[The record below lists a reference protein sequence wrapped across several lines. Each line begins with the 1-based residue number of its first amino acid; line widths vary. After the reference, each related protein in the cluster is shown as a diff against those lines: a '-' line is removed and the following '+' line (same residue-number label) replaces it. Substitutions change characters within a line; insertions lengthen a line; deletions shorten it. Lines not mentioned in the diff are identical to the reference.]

1 MGDWSLSSLLGRQD
15 GGVFLVF
22 GIALHCIACTGKMGM
37 THRPARG
44 NGNPSEGVGEWA
56 PLSLSLSLSF
66 GIWVRSCDKKKGLRV
81 EFWIPELLDDET
93 CIYQLSKCRSLGARM
108 FYRVPSV

>member
-56 PLSLSLSLSF
+56 PLSLSLSLSRCLLVSGYDLVIRKRAF
-66 GIWVRSCDKKKGLRV
+66 G
-81 EFWIPELLDDET
+81 
-93 CIYQLSKCRSLGARM
+93 
-108 FYRVPSV
+108 

>member
-1 MGDWSLSSLLGRQD
+1 MG
-15 GGVFLVF
+15 VVILVF

-56 PLSLSLSLSF
+56 PLSLSRCLLVSGYDLVMRKRAF
-66 GIWVRSCDKKKGLRV
+66 G
-81 EFWIPELLDDET
+81 
-93 CIYQLSKCRSLGARM
+93 
-108 FYRVPSV
+108 

>member
-1 MGDWSLSSLLGRQD
+1 MGV
-15 GGVFLVF
+15 VFLVF

-66 GIWVRSCDKKKGLRV
+66 GIWVRSCDEKKGVWV
-81 EFWIPELLDDET
+81 EFWIPR
-93 CIYQLSKCRSLGARM
+93 IIR
-108 FYRVPSV
+108 